1 MEEMLLQTI
10 IKINLKSI
18 IIWTKIKK
26 KMTKIL
32 KLKNKVRILMLKMK
46 VNKKNLCTKEELE
59 NGWIIII
66 KNHLNFNR
74 LILMLK
80 MMDCQLGKVKMKM

>member
-46 VNKKNLCTKEELE
+46 VNKKNLFIKEELE